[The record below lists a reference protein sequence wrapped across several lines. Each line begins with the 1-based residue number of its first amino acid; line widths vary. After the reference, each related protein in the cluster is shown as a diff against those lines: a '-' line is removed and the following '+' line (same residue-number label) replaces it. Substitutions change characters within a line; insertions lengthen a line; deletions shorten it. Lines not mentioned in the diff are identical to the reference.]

1 MSSIK
6 DNIKRFT
13 MNSPGATQNISK
25 KDQIIHDTKSVIKS
39 FGLVFGDIG
48 TSPIYTLT
56 VIFLLLKPT
65 YDNVIGVLSLIVWTL
80 IILVSIEYGW
90 LAMSLGE
97 KGEGGT
103 IVLRSILLRY
113 IRKSRN
119 AVFITILTFVG
130 ISLLVGDGVITPAIS
145 ILSAVEG
152 ILLVPGFKE
161 TKQITLIIIASIIAL
176 LLFIFQKKGTE
187 KVAGAFGPI
196 MFIWFLALGISGVI
210 SIIHTPSV
218 LKAVNPYYAFK
229 FFYENGLAGFFVL
242 SEVIL
247 CATGGEALYAD
258 MGHLGRKPII
268 RAWYFVFIALLLNYL
283 GQGAFVINQ
292 PGSAWNVLF
301 GMIMY
306 ESTLC
311 YIPFLILSIVATTIA
326 SQALISG
333 MFSIFY
339 QGINTRLMPMFK
351 VEYTSTEMRSQIY
364 IGFVNWFLLVSVL
377 FIIFLFKESNKLAVA
392 YGLAVTGTMTLT
404 GIMMT
409 MIFFLRKE
417 KIKTLIAFFVTIA
430 DLAFLISNTYKL
442 PNGGYW
448 SLIIAAIPL
457 SIILIYTGGQ
467 RKLYRTI
474 HPLKLDTF
482 LFSYNQVY
490 KELNKIKGT
499 ALFFAR
505 GVKQIPSYI
514 VHTMFM
520 NNIIYEDNIIVSIV
534 TTDQPFGINGFFK
547 EALAD
552 GLRHFE
558 IQMGYM
564 EVVDVEKILKKA
576 DINEKSIFY
585 GLEEIATHHFIW
597 KLFSIFK
604 KLAPPF
610 VQFHDLPS
618 NKLHGVVTRI
628 EL

>member
-1 MSSIK
+1 
-6 DNIKRFT
+6 